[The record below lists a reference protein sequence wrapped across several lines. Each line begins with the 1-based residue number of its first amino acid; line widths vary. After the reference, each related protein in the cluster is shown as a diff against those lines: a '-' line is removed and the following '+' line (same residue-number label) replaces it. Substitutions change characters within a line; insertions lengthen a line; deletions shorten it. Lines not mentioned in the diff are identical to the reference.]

1 MSARTA
7 SDREALDMILARPND
22 RSRDLRHALPG
33 LSRRQ
38 FAALRRA
45 VLKGEATR

>member
-7 SDREALDMILARPND
+7 SDREALAVIMARPND
-22 RSRDLRHALPG
+22 RSRDLRHRLPG

-45 VLKGEATR
+45 ALKGEAIR